1 MSSTLAITLEGYP
14 IFLRLLAPNITQKHV
29 QHSPPYAEITAYQC
43 IYMQM
48 NESHY
53 AYRTSWIHTIFMRWN
68 LHTESTPSSI
78 IHITHTHTRKRESQ
92 LIHIHISQW
101 HQNHSSSC
109 QKKKYVALWCWVS
122 EQKTF
127 RTLLIFLS
135 LHIKLVQHTKCFFSA
150 HTVVVD
156 EGGGNWSSPNGAVTP
171 PTKCNQVPWLCHLVT
186 VQPVLELPDTDH
198 K

>member
-1 MSSTLAITLEGYP
+1 VLIISCKITVSSTLAITLEGYP

-78 IHITHTHTRKRESQ
+78 IHITHTHSKKRKPTHTYSYFTVTSESQ
-92 LIHIHISQW
+92 FKLPEKEICRPLVLSIWTKNFPDSFDIFITPH
-101 HQNHSSSC
+101 
-109 QKKKYVALWCWVS
+109 
-122 EQKTF
+122 KTCS
-127 RTLLIFLS
+127 TY
-135 LHIKLVQHTKCFFSA
+135 
-150 HTVVVD
+150 
-156 EGGGNWSSPNGAVTP
+156 
-171 PTKCNQVPWLCHLVT
+171 
-186 VQPVLELPDTDH
+186 
-198 K
+198 